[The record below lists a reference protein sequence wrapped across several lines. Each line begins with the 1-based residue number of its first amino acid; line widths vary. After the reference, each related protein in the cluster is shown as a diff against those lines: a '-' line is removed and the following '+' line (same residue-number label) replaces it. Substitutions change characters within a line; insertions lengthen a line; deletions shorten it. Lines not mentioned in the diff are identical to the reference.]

1 MITKNTPINIRNVG
15 NGFVVTPAL
24 WGRDVVTIAS
34 SDSDTLV
41 FESLAN
47 LQQFIAGHFGTA
59 ESCAEFNSKMTPE
72 ILGHAAAMAELG
84 FPRGIDDL
92 KEPK

>member
-1 MITKNTPINIRNVG
+1 MPMIDKNTPINIRNVG

-24 WGRDVVTIAS
+24 WGRDVVTSAS

-41 FESLAN
+41 FETLAN

-59 ESCAEFNSKMTPE
+59 ESCAEFNARMEPE
-72 ILGHAAAMAELG
+72 RRKHEAVMAAWE
-84 FPRGIDDL
+84 GIDKKDKL
-92 KEPK
+92 